1 MYNEE
6 SLESKFTDKIFG
18 GIFVSVSIVI
28 IGLWIYVIAL
38 SDLEILFSNYDCNG
52 NVCGS
57 EKNLKPLL
65 FMKFNVSKYLLHT
78 NFEDKVLSVPVC
90 VQRCPDRF
98 INSSKQLSNFINST
112 GVFLCDPRIPP
123 LLYESQPHI
132 LNVSLCPT
140 LPLYPTIPIGGV
152 CIPVNFI
159 NHSNFANF
167 QYNADSEFTLSLYQI
182 IICGLMGSGRFIV
195 VVGFLFT

>member
-18 GIFVSVSIVI
+18 GIFVSVSFVIV
-28 IGLWIYVIAL
+28 
-38 SDLEILFSNYDCNG
+38 SF
-52 NVCGS
+52 
-57 EKNLKPLL
+57 LL
-65 FMKFNVSKYLLHT
+65 
-78 NFEDKVLSVPVC
+78 VLSVPVC

-98 INSSKQLSNFINST
+98 INSSKQISNFINST

-123 LLYESQPHI
+123 LLYESQPRI
-132 LNVSLCPT
+132 LNASLCPT

-182 IICGLMGSGRFIV
+182 IICGLMGSGKFIV

>member
-1 MYNEE
+1 MEFYNTQ
-6 SLESKFTDKIFG
+6 SQSD
-18 GIFVSVSIVI
+18 
-28 IGLWIYVIAL
+28 WI
-38 SDLEILFSNYDCNG
+38 
-52 NVCGS
+52 
-57 EKNLKPLL
+57 
-65 FMKFNVSKYLLHT
+65 T
-78 NFEDKVLSVPVC
+78 T
-90 VQRCPDRF
+90 
-98 INSSKQLSNFINST
+98 QLSTI
-112 GVFLCDPRIPP
+112 
-123 LLYESQPHI
+123 SQPRI

-195 VVGFLFT
+195 FIVVVVFLIT

>member
-123 LLYESQPHI
+123 LLYE
-132 LNVSLCPT
+132 
-140 LPLYPTIPIGGV
+140 
-152 CIPVNFI
+152 
-159 NHSNFANF
+159 
-167 QYNADSEFTLSLYQI
+167 
-182 IICGLMGSGRFIV
+182 
-195 VVGFLFT
+195 